1 MKMNILYL
9 TYANPEKEN
18 RGDHR
23 YSMDTLRIFKQKD
36 TNIHMIVM
44 EDPDNLYVKGKSILD
59 NYCDKVTVV
68 PFKAKSL
75 ARMVLSKYPASIAN
89 RHSMRFV
96 DEVKNVLAHEQV
108 DVIVVNHFKLAYIIE
123 YLNDFTQKKVVITH
137 DIEQDLSASV
147 YQGMSNLFKKMVYYW
162 DYLKVK
168 HYEDKYIKQYDLI
181 TAICDADK
189 NYFSKAT
196 NKKTIL
202 LTPIVNVKVEKQ
214 DIVKSDITHKKV
226 IVCGNWKWG
235 PKLENLKMLLDAK
248 NFNAL
253 SEAGIELTIVG
264 HADEEVIREVTSKYN
279 NVKMTGSV
287 DSVLPYYKD
296 ADVALVPELLGGG
309 FKLKIA
315 EAVSQNIP
323 FIAIKEGLTDED
335 MRNGENCICVSNFEE
350 MVVATIA
357 LLANKNVLADNA
369 RKMMQQKYSLTFNQ
383 QKLMDALNSL

>member
-44 EDPDNLYVKGKSILD
+44 EDPDNPYVKGKSILD

-168 HYEDKYIKQYDLI
+168 H
-181 TAICDADK
+181 
-189 NYFSKAT
+189 
-196 NKKTIL
+196 
-202 LTPIVNVKVEKQ
+202 
-214 DIVKSDITHKKV
+214 
-226 IVCGNWKWG
+226 
-235 PKLENLKMLLDAK
+235 
-248 NFNAL
+248 
-253 SEAGIELTIVG
+253 
-264 HADEEVIREVTSKYN
+264 
-279 NVKMTGSV
+279 
-287 DSVLPYYKD
+287 
-296 ADVALVPELLGGG
+296 
-309 FKLKIA
+309 
-315 EAVSQNIP
+315 
-323 FIAIKEGLTDED
+323 
-335 MRNGENCICVSNFEE
+335 
-350 MVVATIA
+350 
-357 LLANKNVLADNA
+357 
-369 RKMMQQKYSLTFNQ
+369 
-383 QKLMDALNSL
+383 